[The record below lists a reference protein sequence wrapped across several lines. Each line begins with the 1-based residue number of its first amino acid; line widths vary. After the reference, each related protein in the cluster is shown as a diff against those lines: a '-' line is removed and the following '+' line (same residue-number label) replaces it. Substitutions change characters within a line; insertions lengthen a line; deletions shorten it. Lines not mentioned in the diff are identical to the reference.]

1 MMETSYYLL
10 ILIGFIATFF
20 GTLGGGGGLISLPAM
35 LVLGVPIHAAIAANK
50 FSNTFSSTGSFYTIW
65 KRKEVDLKLGIKIV
79 PFTLLGGLSGALLA
93 SYLTEGILLKIAL
106 VLLIFATILNIV
118 KSRRPKVAS
127 EQPVPNLFFPTYIFI
142 GAFDGLFGPGQAT
155 LLMHSFLNAG
165 YSFITSIGLAR
176 LQTLSSCFI
185 SFLVYFSMGL
195 FDWRVGV
202 LLGIGSFI
210 GAQTA
215 VRLAPKL
222 SILPWKNILTGFSI
236 FLIGY
241 LLLKIYF

>member
-1 MMETSYYLL
+1 MEPTFFLL
-10 ILIGFIATFF
+10 ILVGFIATFI

-65 KRKEVDLKLGIKIV
+65 KRKEVDLKLGFKIV

-106 VLLIFATILNIV
+106 VLLIFATVLNIV

-127 EQPVPNLFFPTYIFI
+127 EQPAPKLFFPTYIFI

-222 SILPWKNILTGFSI
+222 STLPWKNILTAFSI

>member
-1 MMETSYYLL
+1 METSYYLL
-10 ILIGFIATFF
+10 IFIGFIATFI

-65 KRKEVDLKLGIKIV
+65 KRKEVNLKLGLKIV

-106 VLLIFATILNIV
+106 VLLIFATILNMM

-127 EQPVPNLFFPTYIFI
+127 EQPDPKLFFPTYIFI

-185 SFLVYFSMGL
+185 SFIVYFSMGL

-222 SILPWKNILTGFSI
+222 STFPWKNILSAFSI

>member
-1 MMETSYYLL
+1 MEPTYYFF
-10 ILIGFIATFF
+10 ILIGFIATFI

-65 KRKEVDLKLGIKIV
+65 KRKEVDLKLGLKIV

-127 EQPVPNLFFPTYIFI
+127 EQPAPKLFFPTYIFI

-222 SILPWKNILTGFSI
+222 SILPWKNILTGFSV

-241 LLLKIYF
+241 LLWKIYF

>member
-1 MMETSYYLL
+1 MEATYYLL
-10 ILIGFIATFF
+10 ILIGFIATFI

-65 KRKEVDLKLGIKIV
+65 KRKEVDLKLGLKIV

-118 KSRRPKVAS
+118 KSRRPNVAS
-127 EQPVPNLFFPTYIFI
+127 EQPVPKLFFPTYIFI

-222 SILPWKNILTGFSI
+222 STLPWKNILTGFSV